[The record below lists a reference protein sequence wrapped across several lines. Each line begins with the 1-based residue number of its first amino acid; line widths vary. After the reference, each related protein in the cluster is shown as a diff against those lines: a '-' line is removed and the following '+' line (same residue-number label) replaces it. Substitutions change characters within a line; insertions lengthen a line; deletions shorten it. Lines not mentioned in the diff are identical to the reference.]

1 MGQVLELV
9 VPCYFVCV
17 SYVVIFIGAFCTV
30 LDIKWIDVAVF
41 VIIII
46 IIIIITIINIII
58 IKTQ

>member
-17 SYVVIFIGAFCTV
+17 SYFVIF
-30 LDIKWIDVAVF
+30 
-41 VIIII
+41 
-46 IIIIITIINIII
+46 IIITIINIIM